1 MSVDF
6 IANEEVLKRS
16 QMLSV
21 DNMIRIRR
29 LRWAGH
35 VSRMDKNRVP
45 LQVAFSE
52 LVEGKRAQQKPKCR
66 WMDILKEDFKKLGI
80 NITNWRDIAANRNQ
94 WRDST
99 VNKIRIFQEITIK
112 KKEADR
118 NMRHEV
124 EESYTWKC
132 PLCDFLR
139 EGRNGRRYVLSHI
152 TQRHPETS
160 TPGNT
165 AQTNKCTVCNFTC
178 ASKAG
183 WQSHMRN
190 KHKDVHQAVPRQPI
204 KLIQQTVNQ
213 SQRNHNNNNNQT
225 NTQHQ
230 LATTS
235 GQHTTPQ
242 QLDTPQRNQHQC
254 RACQR
259 ICKSK
264 AGLTSHLRN
273 PTCKAAIE
281 EMATSDTMNT

>member
-52 LVEGKRAQQKPKCR
+52 LVEGERAQQKPKCR

-80 NITNWRDIAANRNQ
+80 NITNWRDVAANRNQ

-112 KKEADR
+112 KKEAYR

-152 TQRHPETS
+152 IY
-160 TPGNT
+160 
-165 AQTNKCTVCNFTC
+165 
-178 ASKAG
+178 SKA
-183 WQSHMRN
+183 
-190 KHKDVHQAVPRQPI
+190 P
-204 KLIQQTVNQ
+204 
-213 SQRNHNNNNNQT
+213 
-225 NTQHQ
+225 
-230 LATTS
+230 
-235 GQHTTPQ
+235 
-242 QLDTPQRNQHQC
+242 
-254 RACQR
+254 
-259 ICKSK
+259 
-264 AGLTSHLRN
+264 
-273 PTCKAAIE
+273 
-281 EMATSDTMNT
+281 